1 MNHDTAK
8 DWYLAL
14 NPVEKHVILVL
25 TSANSDWIYES
36 EKNLKETE
44 IPLNAKGDKG
54 SSSSYDGRHLLR
66 LCLPSDYEKSS
77 IRLTQSL

>member
-14 NPVEKHVILVL
+14 RPVEKHVILVL

-36 EKNLKETE
+36 EKNLKEIE

-54 SSSSYDGRHLLR
+54 LSPSYDGRHLLR
-66 LCLPSDYEKSS
+66 LCLPSGSEKSS